1 MIEVLKQRQNWA
13 LMNPARTVQD
23 LCRDGYRFD
32 YPIGGVTIC
41 TTLSINLFEVP
52 LAWHCAIAIRQG
64 GEIRELKAWSKND
77 RVAALAK
84 AMEILDGVGTG
95 DEPIIET
102 GSRSI
107 EIWRPLTIDEA
118 VMVANIAAKDAPL
131 PMPQDPIGAYNE
143 YDFSQKKTRVGE
155 TLYLPSI
162 TKEFYADRT
171 H

>member
-13 LMNPARTVQD
+13 LMNPARTLQD

-32 YPIGGVTIC
+32 YPIGGLTIC
-41 TTLSINLFEVP
+41 TTLSVNLFEEP

-64 GEIRELKAWSKND
+64 ADVRELKAWTKND
-77 RVAALAK
+77 RIAALAK
-84 AMEILDGVGTG
+84 AMEILDGLGTNA
-95 DEPIIET
+95 EPIIET

-107 EIWRPLTIDEA
+107 EIWRPLSIDEA
-118 VMVANIAAKDAPL
+118 VMVANIAAKDKPL
-131 PMPQDPIGAYNE
+131 PMPQERVGLYNV

-155 TLYLPSI
+155 TLYLPSE
-162 TKEFYADRT
+162 TREFYADRT